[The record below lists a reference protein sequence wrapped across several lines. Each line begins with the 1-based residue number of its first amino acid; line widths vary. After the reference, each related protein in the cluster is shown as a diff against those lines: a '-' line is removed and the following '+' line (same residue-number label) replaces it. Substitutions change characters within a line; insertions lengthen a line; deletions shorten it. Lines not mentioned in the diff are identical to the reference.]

1 MMEISAEHIC
11 KYCKFLWRTSL
22 EDPEHDGKYPVT
34 HYHFADDPFVSKG
47 TGGQDRYLCRHPKRT
62 HINSDVSDRIV
73 GFNDGLDCPFWTQ
86 DDEYLEH
93 INESLDDK

>member
-1 MMEISAEHIC
+1 M
-11 KYCKFLWRTSL
+11 
-22 EDPEHDGKYPVT
+22 
-34 HYHFADDPFVSKG
+34 
-47 TGGQDRYLCRHPKRT
+47 GGQDRYLCRHPKRT